1 MILLWAVPV
10 PFVAWSPGQTV
21 DLAGRNGSKPVVQ
34 VSGLPARQTK
44 GEVRMTTVS
53 VTSVD
58 SVLSFSEA
66 LVNSWLPD
74 HDVLPRDVVYQPGLS
89 NDEVRASEMKMMD
102 TSQSD
107 AVVAALRAAG
117 QPVTEVPMAAGV
129 STSGPATN
137 VMAPGDL
144 IIHVDGRKVST
155 PADVQHEI
163 RAHDVGEPVP
173 FTVERNGKARNVV
186 VTTTAQP
193 DNPKIPLIGISVTN
207 GYRYDTRVRFNLP
220 EGIVGPSAG
229 LMMSLATYQTIAPS
243 DLVGDL
249 RLAGTGTV
257 APDGTVSSIG
267 GIQEKM
273 AGAER
278 DGAQVFLVPAG
289 NCQDIAGHKTSM
301 KLVKV
306 TSLRDAIASVQNIRS
321 GAQTKEVPHC

>member
-1 MILLWAVPV
+1 
-10 PFVAWSPGQTV
+10 
-21 DLAGRNGSKPVVQ
+21 
-34 VSGLPARQTK
+34 
-44 GEVRMTTVS
+44 
-53 VTSVD
+53 
-58 SVLSFSEA
+58 
-66 LVNSWLPD
+66 
-74 HDVLPRDVVYQPGLS
+74 
-89 NDEVRASEMKMMD
+89 MMD

-144 IIHVDGRKVST
+144 ITHVDGRKVST